1 MKIPY
6 RNKKQLY
13 NICFLSIHF
22 IQKCSV
28 FKVKCF
34 EIYGTWIFKI
44 GQLSSGKFIL
54 ELRPTFRNYSQFIN
68 WLAEK
73 IEL

>member
-6 RNKKQLY
+6 RHKKQLY

-22 IQKCSV
+22 IQMCSV
-28 FKVKCF
+28 FKVKGF
-34 EIYGTWIFKI
+34 ESCTWIFKI
-44 GQLSSGKFIL
+44 GQLGSGKFIL

-73 IEL
+73 LEL